1 MVQKAAKR
9 AWQESLWSAD
19 KRRLDLKKI
28 QCIRFFLNR
37 CCIIYPCIY
46 SSVCYSYTDIHLKV
60 SMTSSLF
67 TYGHLPSCSMEL
79 AHIPL
84 QKKFLNTDEDPH
96 FSYFFSATVNE
107 PAHLILGI
115 AEPPFPQQTT
125 HNLRGGPR
133 IQPRTPCLSP
143 TSRGGDGSFRPCL
156 TRP

>member
-1 MVQKAAKR
+1 MHT
-9 AWQESLWSAD
+9 
-19 KRRLDLKKI
+19 I
-28 QCIRFFLNR
+28 FLNR
-37 CCIIYPCIY
+37 IDVALYTLSIY
-46 SSVCYSYTDIHLKV
+46 SSVCYSYTYIHLKV

-67 TYGHLPSCSMEL
+67 TYGHLPSSSMEL

-84 QKKFLNTDEDPH
+84 QTKFLKTDEDPH
-96 FSYFFSATVNE
+96 FSYFFSATADE

-143 TSRGGDGSFRPCL
+143 TSRGGDGSFRPRV